1 MKVPGKVVGVIV
13 LAALVLVIVPRALG
27 WRSDRDRWEARA
39 DSAVTR
45 AERAEAWVDTL
56 DARIDSLTQ
65 AVGDSVVV
73 LVKRD
78 TVIRVRVDSVR
89 ALPVPDTCAPF
100 VAVRDSLLDEAL
112 ASAESWKRAYG
123 QQVLIA
129 GLLKASRDTLR
140 VSLDSALAV
149 LRKRPKPPS
158 LLGLGATCGL
168 GLRGYDCAIGV
179 TVRVDPVSLDS
190 EDTMNRREWVK
201 YLTAAGL
208 IAPMEPWRR
217 RFFPGFGPG
226 LRYWRPFQIT
236 GDFHGGVPDWVSV
249 YRNGMEVF
257 QAPIRWSLLEQANGE
272 WSHGEAD
279 LLLPNGTDPNEYR
292 TIITVGDSRFKTLES
307 RVLLTCDASNIRY
320 KWKQYFTKPSADKP
334 IIDWT

>member
-1 MKVPGKVVGVIV
+1 MAEQPLRIVGTEAHDGGAVKRWPVYLLV
-13 LAALVLVIVPRALG
+13 LAALALLVIVPRALG

-45 AERAEAWVDTL
+45 ATRAEAWVDTL

-149 LRKRPKPPS
+149 LRERPKPPS

-168 GLRGYDCAIGV
+168 GLRGYDCAVGV
-179 TVRVDPVSLDS
+179 TVRVDPV
-190 EDTMNRREWVK
+190 
-201 YLTAAGL
+201 GL
-208 IAPMEPWRR
+208 IRRILWMSILDEAGRADVSAVSSDDRHREPVLERCV
-217 RFFPGFGPG
+217 
-226 LRYWRPFQIT
+226 IT
-236 GDFHGGVPDWVSV
+236 
-249 YRNGMEVF
+249 
-257 QAPIRWSLLEQANGE
+257 
-272 WSHGEAD
+272 
-279 LLLPNGTDPNEYR
+279 
-292 TIITVGDSRFKTLES
+292 
-307 RVLLTCDASNIRY
+307 AS
-320 KWKQYFTKPSADKP
+320 D
-334 IIDWT
+334 DC